1 MDKPEQ
7 SQPSQEQ
14 LMQEINRLNNALI
27 MVKSRCFDAEEA
39 AKMLDAQSRQLQEAY
54 QELQARYEELT
65 KPAEPQPKMEAANDS
80 EL

>member
-14 LMQEINRLNNALI
+14 LIQEINRLNNALI

-39 AKMLDAQSRQLQEAY
+39 TKMLDAQGRQLQEAY
-54 QELQARYEELT
+54 QELQAKYEELT
-65 KPAEPQPKMEAANDS
+65 KPAEPKPEAGGRK
-80 EL
+80 